1 MLHIKDIE
9 AFARIN
15 EALARRG
22 DGDGDGTRSR
32 PAAGEPQPE
41 EDAGQ
46 VTGHGYTFDI
56 QALPPGPA
64 RFFGRFFRRR

>member
-22 DGDGDGTRSR
+22 DGDGTRTR
-32 PAAGEPQPE
+32 PPAGEPQPE
-41 EDAGQ
+41 ENAGQ
-46 VTGHGYTFDI
+46 ISGYGCTYDI